1 MSQSS
6 ERDRYARSN
15 ALLARAEKV
24 IPLGS
29 QTFSKSWTQYPK
41 GQAPLFVTHG
51 RGGRVWDVDGNEYV
65 DLVGGL
71 LPVVLGY
78 RDPDVDAA
86 IRAQLDRG
94 ISFSLATELEVELA
108 ELLVELIPCAEMVRF
123 GKNGSD
129 ATSACVRI
137 ARAATGRDRIA
148 AGGYH
153 GWQDWYIGATVRN
166 KGVPGAV
173 RALTHRFP
181 FLDLGALEALLDA
194 HPREFAAVI
203 VETVGAQ
210 EPTTAHLEALRDLT
224 HAHGALLVFDEIVTG
239 FRVHLGG
246 AQARYGVTPDLAAF
260 GKSMGNGMPIS
271 AVVGRADL
279 MAQMEHIFFSSTFGG
294 ETLSLAASLAT
305 VRKLRALR
313 VIDELWTKGAAL
325 ADGVR
330 RLIEAHGLRDVI
342 SIEGVPAWTLIG
354 FHDTAAGDA
363 KEAVKTL
370 LLRELLRRGA
380 LTTGSHN
387 VCLAHGAD
395 DLALV
400 LRAYD
405 GALAVVSE
413 AVRSGGLEAR
423 LDCPV
428 IRPVFSVRG

>member
-1 MSQSS
+1 MS
-6 ERDRYARSN
+6 RPPGDDRYARSN

-41 GQAPLFVTHG
+41 GHAPLFVTRG

-71 LPVVLGY
+71 LPIVLGY

-86 IRAQLDRG
+86 VRAQLENG

-108 ELLVELIPCAEMVRF
+108 ELLVELIPCAEKVRF

-137 ARAATGRDRIA
+137 ARAVTGRDRIA

-153 GWQDWYIGATVRN
+153 GWQDWYIGATARH

-181 FLDLGALEALLDA
+181 FLDLEALEAVLRA
-194 HPREFAAVI
+194 HPNEFAAVI
-203 VETVGAQ
+203 VETVGAT
-210 EPTTAHLEALRDLT
+210 EPPEGHLDALRELT
-224 HAHGALLVFDEIVTG
+224 HSHGALLIFDEIVTG

-271 AVVGRADL
+271 AVVGRAEL
-279 MAQMEHIFFSSTFGG
+279 MNEMEHIFFSSTFGG

-305 VRKLRALR
+305 LRKMRALR
-313 VIDELWTKGAAL
+313 VVDALWRTGEAL

-330 RLIEAHGLRDVI
+330 RLVEAHGLARTI
-342 SIEGVPAWTLIG
+342 SVAGIPAWTLLG
-354 FHDTAAGDA
+354 FSDTPSGEP

-370 LLRELLRRGA
+370 LLRELLRGGV

-387 VCLAHGAD
+387 VCYAHDED
-395 DLALV
+395 DVALV
-400 LRAYD
+400 LGAYD
-405 GALAVVSE
+405 RALAVVSD
-413 AVRSGGLEAR
+413 AVRKGNVEAGLG
-423 LDCPV
+423 CPV
-428 IRPVFSVRG
+428 IRPVFAVRG